1 MLPEAVA
8 LGAETRNLG
17 FGTLQAVDAE
27 HVLEVAAAED
37 EDPVEAVGAPPCAS

>member
-17 FGTLQAVDAE
+17 FGTLQAMSN
-27 HVLEVAAAED
+27 VATASAASCTSTTEPQR
-37 EDPVEAVGAPPCAS
+37 E